1 MRQARDLLY
10 RKVHLGSN
18 PNPGASYFSVR
29 DRHRLIFKK
38 QPYNHKVYGR
48 CDMDSNTAVRNLGI
62 SLAVTGIILLVGYT
76 FYNLLTLESNL
87 VLKLS
92 IAAFIL
98 GIVLTLLS
106 LIKEKIGTKDTE
118 IERKY

>member
-1 MRQARDLLY
+1 
-10 RKVHLGSN
+10 
-18 PNPGASYFSVR
+18 
-29 DRHRLIFKK
+29 
-38 QPYNHKVYGR
+38 
-48 CDMDSNTAVRNLGI
+48 MDSNTAVRNLGI

-76 FYNLLTLESNL
+76 FYNLLTIESNL

-106 LIKEKIGTKDTE
+106 LIKEKIGKKDTE